1 MTLLARLCLIAAMLW
16 CCANVAEPAQ
26 AHGAVQVEQAASAA
40 HDHGDSDCDDRGEIA
55 QGGHHHCHVAPDP
68 RPRPND
74 AQHFGL
80 TSLFFASPSTRLDS
94 RAQAPPLEPPSA

>member
-1 MTLLARLCLIAAMLW
+1 MALLARLFLIAAMLW

-26 AHGAVQVEQAASAA
+26 AHGAVQLEQAVSAA
-40 HDHGDSDCDDRGEIA
+40 HDHGSSDCDDRGEAA

-74 AQHFGL
+74 AQRFEL
-80 TSLFFASPSTRLDS
+80 LSLFFAGLSIRLDS